1 MATIWVWRLY
11 GRESGSTMLPDITGY
26 DVEAEDGS
34 IGKIDEAT
42 YENGEGALVV
52 DTGFWIFGKK
62 RMLPAGVV
70 QGVDEDK
77 RKVFVSCTKDEIK
90 NAPDYDELRRNEAA
104 YRKDVGTYYEGDPI
118 GPQPGPDLPPG

>member
-11 GRESGSTMLPDITGY
+11 GRDGGEPMLPDITGFE
-26 DVEAEDGS
+26 VETTDGS
-34 IGKIDEAT
+34 IGKVDEAT
-42 YENGEGALVV
+42 YDNGEGALVV

-70 QGVDEDK
+70 KGST
-77 RKVFVSCTKDEIK
+77 RTSHKVFVSCSKDEVK
-90 NAPDYDELRRNEAA
+90 RAPDFDERRRNEEA
-104 YRKDVGTYYEGDPI
+104 YRKDVGSYYEGDPI

>member
-34 IGKIDEAT
+34 IGKIDQAT

>member
-11 GRESGSTMLPDITGY
+11 GRETAASMLPDITGFE
-26 DVEAEDGS
+26 VEATDGS
-34 IGKIDEAT
+34 IGKVDEAT

-70 QGVDEDK
+70 QGVDEDE
-77 RKVFVSCTKDEIK
+77 RKVFVSVAKDDIK
-90 NAPDYDELRRNEAA
+90 NAPDYDELRRNDAS
-104 YRKDVGTYYEGDPI
+104 YRKDVGAYYEGDPI
-118 GPQPGPDLPPG
+118 GPQPGPDLPPN

>member
-11 GRESGSTMLPDITGY
+11 GRASSASMLPDITGF
-26 DVEAEDGS
+26 DVEATDGS
-34 IGKIDEAT
+34 IGKVDEAT

-70 QGVDEDK
+70 QGVDEEE
-77 RKVFVSCTKDEIK
+77 RKVFVSVSKDEIK
-90 NAPDYDELRRNEAA
+90 NAPDYDELRRHDDA
-104 YRKDVGTYYEGDPI
+104 YRRDVGTYYEGDPT
-118 GPQPGPDLPPG
+118 GPQPGPDLPRN